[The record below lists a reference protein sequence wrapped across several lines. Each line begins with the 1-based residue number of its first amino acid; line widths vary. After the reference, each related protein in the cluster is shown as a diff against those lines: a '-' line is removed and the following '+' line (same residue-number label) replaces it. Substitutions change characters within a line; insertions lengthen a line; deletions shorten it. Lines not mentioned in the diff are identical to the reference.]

1 MARLVFAGSPSV
13 ATSYLRELAIEH
25 EIVCVLTRTD
35 APVGRRRILTPTPV
49 ASAAE
54 ELGLTVI
61 KTNSLKG
68 VALPAADLGVIVAYG
83 GMVPGELLRH
93 PTAGWVNVHFS
104 MLPALRGA
112 APVQRGLWNGDKETG
127 ITVFSLV
134 EELDAGPVFYQRPIA
149 FEENETASDV
159 LHRIARDTAPEV
171 AAVVNRIIDGEL
183 TASEQSG
190 QVSFAPKFSREDARI
205 DWNRD
210 AIQVLNRIRA
220 MTTEPGAFT
229 EYRTNAVTVIRARSA
244 SDVALRPGEVSV
256 VGSTVCVGTATTAVE
271 LVTVKPAGRS
281 EMSGSDW
288 ARGLHDSVRFS

>member
-25 EIVCVLTRTD
+25 DIVCVVTRAD
-35 APVGRRRILTPTPV
+35 APVGRKRVLTPTPV
-49 ASAAE
+49 ASAAD
-54 ELGLTVI
+54 ELGLTVL

-68 VALPAADLGVIVAYG
+68 VALPAADLGVVVAYG
-83 GMVPGELLRH
+83 GMVPTELLHH
-93 PTAGWVNVHFS
+93 PATGWVNVHFS

-134 EELDAGPVFYQRPIA
+134 DELDAGPVFYQRPIA
-149 FEENETASDV
+149 FEENETASDA
-159 LHRIARDTAPEV
+159 LHRIARYTAPEV
-171 AAVVNRIIDGEL
+171 ADVVNRIINGEL
-183 TASEQSG
+183 TASEQAG
-190 QVSFAPKFSREDARI
+190 AVSFAPKFSREDARI
-205 DWNRD
+205 DWTRD
-210 AIQVLNRIRA
+210 AVQVLDRIRA
-220 MTTEPGAFT
+220 VTTEPGAFT
-229 EYRTNAVTVIRARSA
+229 VYGTNMVTVIRARSA
-244 SDVALRPGEVSV
+244 NEVALRPGEVSV
-256 VGSTVCVGTATTAVE
+256 VESAVCVGTATTAVE